1 MQITPQRAE
10 RLSLAALV
18 LQLMSFLLVLFIS
31 RRASS
36 LGLGVEAWHFLGGC
50 LIWLVLLLQFRQRR
64 LAQEEQLDARQY
76 EQLRR
81 EGKDTSVFE
90 GSAVE
95 QSFQLAGRRLVWLE
109 KYLLPIFGFLTAGY
123 LLGMGYWLYRLLQTV
138 PVLVSPGESVLL
150 ESAAFMAVIA
160 LVSFLFSRYASG
172 MSQQSQWRPL
182 RAGGSYLLS
191 NALASF
197 LLAGSLMAGK
207 FEYFKADG
215 VMAYALTCLM
225 FVIGVEIVLNLVL
238 DAYRPRIKGQYR
250 RAAFE
255 SRILGL
261 FSEPGG
267 LLRTAAHAID
277 YQFGFR
283 VSETWFYRL
292 LERALAPLILVQVTA
307 LYLLTCIA
315 IVPPGSVGVLER
327 FGAPI
332 NVEQPYSSGL
342 HVKLPWPMDMV
353 RLFPVEQVQVIDVG
367 FKRNDPVYHP
377 DGREML
383 DYTPILWTKPHW
395 KEEYPMMVAVPAAGT
410 ISPAGTTVAGPQE
423 TTDQAI
429 SRHINIYDMLVY
441 ALTIHYRIVDVGKY
455 AYGEDKC
462 YSDPR
467 GLLEALCNREVVHF
481 CAQSNIDELMGP
493 GRHQATQALK
503 NFLQKRADE
512 QQLGVK
518 IIFTGLASV
527 HPAINVAEAF
537 EKVVSALQE
546 KQAEVLNAQGQ
557 AHEIMATAEGA
568 SSVLLNKAQAYK
580 TQRSLVTQATAQRF
594 DQQMQA
600 YAKGKDVY
608 LWREYLT
615 VLDETLTPLR
625 KYFISSQNVNSWI
638 YELDLK
644 EKLQPDL
651 FEGLDLA
658 KKPEQESNK

>member
-1 MQITPQRAE
+1 MQLSPQRAE

-18 LQLMSFLLVLFIS
+18 LHLLSFLLIFFIAK
-31 RRASS
+31 RANSM
-36 LGLGVEAWHFLGGC
+36 GLLVESWHFLGGC

-64 LAQEEQLDARQY
+64 LAQEEQFDAQQY

-109 KYLLPIFGFLTAGY
+109 KYLLPTFGFLAAGY
-123 LLGMGYWLYRLLQTV
+123 LLGMGYWLYRLLTIV
-138 PVLVSPGESVLL
+138 PPRVPAGESILL

-172 MSQQSQWRPL
+172 MSQQVEWRPL

-197 LLAGSLMAGK
+197 LMVGALLAGK
-207 FEYFKADG
+207 FEYFKAEEF
-215 VMAYALTCLM
+215 MAYVLTGLM
-225 FVIGVEIVLNLVL
+225 FVIGVEVVLNLVL
-238 DAYRPRIKGQYR
+238 DAYRPRIKGMYR

-277 YQFGFR
+277 YQFGFK

-292 LERALAPLILVQVTA
+292 LERAFVPLILVQGAA
-307 LYLLTCIA
+307 LYLLTCVA

-327 FGAPI
+327 FGAPV
-332 NVEQPYSSGL
+332 NVEQPYASGL
-342 HVKLPWPMDMV
+342 HLKLPWPMDKV

-367 FKRNDPVYHP
+367 FKRNDPVYFP
-377 DGREML
+377 DGREAL
-383 DYTPILWTKPHW
+383 DLTPILWTKEHW
-395 KEEYPMMVAVPAAGT
+395 KEEYPLMVAVPASGARSQDS
-410 ISPAGTTVAGPQE
+410 IIPAGGPE
-423 TTDQAI
+423 TMDQNI
-429 SRHINIYDMLVY
+429 SRNIYDMLVY
-441 ALTIHYRIVDVGKY
+441 ALTVHYRIVDVGQY
-455 AYGEDKC
+455 AYGRDKC

-467 GLLEALCNREVVHF
+467 GLLEAICNREVVHF
-481 CAQSNIDELMGP
+481 CARSNIDELMGP
-493 GRHQATQALK
+493 GRHQATQSLK
-503 NFLQKRADE
+503 NLVQEKADE

-518 IIFTGLASV
+518 IIFAGLASV

-546 KQAEVLNAQGQ
+546 KQAEVLKSQGE
-557 AHEIMATAEGA
+557 AHAIMATAEGE

-580 TQRSLVTQATAQRF
+580 AQRSLVTQAAAQRF
-594 DQQMQA
+594 DQQMLA
-600 YAKGKDVY
+600 YEKGKDVY
-608 LWREYLT
+608 LWREYLS
-615 VLDETLTPLR
+615 VLDEMLPPVR
-625 KYFISSQNVNSWI
+625 KYFISSNNVNSWI

-651 FEGLDLA
+651 FEGLDLS
-658 KKPEQESNK
+658 KKPEQESSK